1 MNTLRIFILIISIF
15 SSSFAHA
22 KAGFLSFGGEQIIE
36 VIDLPNDE
44 RFQTPEGEYVNIGY
58 IYKSVAV
65 LFIPIWNYDGRLVGT
80 TGQEDTYLNLPQ
92 DQISIMLIESENEFP
107 QMPLLDFWHRI
118 GGKMI
123 FLIAIGFI
131 GFNIRKKMKKKASF
145 LSPLPTARERLKDI
159 LINSQEFTE
168 LEPSVLNIEEKDDVP
183 GLEFIAV
190 KNYFNSF
197 VSVSLIDMNKVTIEQ
212 VKANNDD
219 LFERLLPLK
228 KAVSSSAQ
236 ASLHYIYFTFDK
248 SPSNDDITVLK
259 SLKKKK
265 IRSSTNVI
273 PAIIDFETMKVDT
286 ALGAMPSKKIL
297 ENCFIQA
304 QVEELHIEKVK
315 I

>member
-1 MNTLRIFILIISIF
+1 MNTLRISILLILIFI
-15 SSSFAHA
+15 SSFAHA
-22 KAGFLSFGGEQIIE
+22 KAGFLSFGGEEIIE

-58 IYKSVAV
+58 IYKSVAI
-65 LFIPIWNYDGRLVGT
+65 LYIPIWNYDGRLVGT
-80 TGQEDTYLNLPQ
+80 TGQVDTYLNLPQ
-92 DQISIMLIESENEFP
+92 DQISIMIIESGKEFP
-107 QMPLLDFWHRI
+107 QMPFLDFWYRI
-118 GGKMI
+118 GGKTV
-123 FLIAIGFI
+123 FLIAICFI
-131 GFNIRKKMKKKASF
+131 GFNIRSKMKKKASF

-168 LEPSVLNIEEKDDVP
+168 LELSVLNIEDRNDVP

-197 VSVSLIDMNKVTIEQ
+197 ISVSLIDMNKVTIEQ

-228 KAVSSSAQ
+228 KVVSSSSQ

-259 SLKKKK
+259 SLKKRK
-265 IRSSTNVI
+265 IKSSTNVI
-273 PAIIDFETMKVDT
+273 PTIIDFEKMNVDT

-304 QVEELHIEKVK
+304 QDEDLHIEKVK

>member
-1 MNTLRIFILIISIF
+1 MNTLRISILLILIF
-15 SSSFAHA
+15 SSNYVHA
-22 KAGFLSFGGEQIIE
+22 KAGFLSFGGEEIIE
-36 VIDLPNDE
+36 AIDLPNDE

-58 IYKSVAV
+58 IYKSVAI
-65 LFIPIWNYDGRLVGT
+65 LYIPIWNYDGRLVGT
-80 TGQEDTYLNLPQ
+80 TGQTDTYLNLPQ
-92 DQISIMLIESENEFP
+92 EQIEIMIIESGKEFP

-118 GGKMI
+118 GGKTL
-123 FLIAIGFI
+123 FLIALGFI
-131 GFNIRKKMKKKASF
+131 SFNIRKKMKKKSSF

-168 LEPSVLNIEEKDDVP
+168 LEPGVLNIEDKDAVL

-197 VSVSLIDMNKVTIEQ
+197 ISVSLVDMNKVTIEQ
-212 VKANNDD
+212 VQANNDD

-236 ASLHYIYFTFDK
+236 ASLHYVYFTFDK
-248 SPSNDDITVLK
+248 SPSNDDIAVLK
-259 SLKKKK
+259 SLKKRK

-273 PAIIDFETMKVDT
+273 PAIIDFEKMKVDT
-286 ALGAMPSKKIL
+286 ALGAMPSKTIL

-304 QVEELHIEKVK
+304 QGEELHIEKVK